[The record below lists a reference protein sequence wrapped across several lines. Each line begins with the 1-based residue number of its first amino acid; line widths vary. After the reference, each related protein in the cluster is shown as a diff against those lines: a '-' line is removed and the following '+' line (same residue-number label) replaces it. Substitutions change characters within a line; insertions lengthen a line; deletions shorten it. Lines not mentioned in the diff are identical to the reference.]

1 MNTIQNFEFP
11 SLLLLDL
18 FWKKKKTTDTTV
30 NHNSSIQLDNIPDHC
45 SGLLTELEIQI
56 LNYYF
61 SAPIFSSFA
70 SLFNK
75 DKFTLFKPASISP
88 ITVLFQGEK
97 KGKKL
102 IKPPIF
108 YINDSRFWNLLLCFS
123 CIFIKRTNTDY
134 DESES
139 HPPPP
144 KKSHNRPLLFD
155 FQSQNLNLR

>member
-1 MNTIQNFEFP
+1 MHIRSWDFITTIQNFEFP
-11 SLLLLDL
+11 SLLLLHL
-18 FWKKKKTTDTTV
+18 FWKKTTDTAV
-30 NHNSSIQLDNIPDHC
+30 NHNSNIQFDNIPDHS

-75 DKFTLFKPASISP
+75 DKFPLFKPASISP
-88 ITVLFQGEK
+88 LTVLFQGEK
-97 KGKKL
+97 K
-102 IKPPIF
+102 IKPSIF

-123 CIFIKRTNTDY
+123 CIFIKRTNRDY

-139 HPPPP
+139 PPPP
-144 KKSHNRPLLFD
+144 KKNKKP
-155 FQSQNLNLR
+155 

>member
-88 ITVLFQGEK
+88 LPVLFQK
-97 KGKKL
+97 KK
-102 IKPPIF
+102 
-108 YINDSRFWNLLLCFS
+108 
-123 CIFIKRTNTDY
+123 
-134 DESES
+134 
-139 HPPPP
+139 
-144 KKSHNRPLLFD
+144 
-155 FQSQNLNLR
+155 LNLRFLH

>member
-1 MNTIQNFEFP
+1 MHIRSWDLITTIQNFEFP
-11 SLLLLDL
+11 SLLFLQL
-18 FWKKKKTTDTTV
+18 FWKKTTDSAV
-30 NHNSSIQLDNIPDHC
+30 NHNSNIQFDNIPDHC

-61 SAPIFSSFA
+61 SSFA

-75 DKFTLFKPASISP
+75 DKFPLFKPASISP
-88 ITVLFQGEK
+88 LTVLFQGEK
-97 KGKKL
+97 K

-123 CIFIKRTNTDY
+123 CISIKRTNRDY

-139 HPPPP
+139 PPPP
-144 KKSHNRPLLFD
+144 QKKQKAIIVLFYLI
-155 FQSQNLNLR
+155 SNHKI